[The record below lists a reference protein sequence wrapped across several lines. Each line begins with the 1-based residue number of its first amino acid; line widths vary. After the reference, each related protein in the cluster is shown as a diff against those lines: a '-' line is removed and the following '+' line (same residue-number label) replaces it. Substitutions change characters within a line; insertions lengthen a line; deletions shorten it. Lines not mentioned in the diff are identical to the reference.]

1 MRHPKLGIWLAVAC
15 FSVAI
20 AHVAA
25 AQSKHITA
33 EVVSLDAS
41 TRLMVIKNPQGSR
54 QTVELDDT
62 VGGMGGIKA
71 GDKVILTLRNEPGR
85 PKVTAIVASKDQPRV
100 ETPTKPKPPLTDD
113 AAATGARTA
122 FEERV
127 AALSADASQIDTL
140 WGEFQKTCDVRS
152 TAKYEGAREWLGIW
166 DDTVRADTSTGFCKD
181 LFNQIVNRGTAVNKG
196 MESAEATVKDVLLPG
211 TIREIR
217 QRYSMDWERWGLA
230 APERLEP

>member
-15 FSVAI
+15 FSVGL

-33 EVVSLDAS
+33 EVVSLDAT
-41 TRLMVIKNPQGSR
+41 TRLMVIRNPQGAR
-54 QTVELDDT
+54 QTVELDDN
-62 VGGMGGIKA
+62 VGGMSGVKA

-85 PKVTAIVASKDQPRV
+85 PKVTAIVASKDQPKV
-100 ETPTKPKPPLTDD
+100 ETPAKPKPPLTDD
-113 AAATGARTA
+113 AAATGARTL

-127 AALSADASQIDTL
+127 AALSADASQVDNL

-152 TAKYEGAREWLGIW
+152 TAKYEGARDWLGIW
-166 DDTVRADTSTGFCKD
+166 DGTVRADTSNGFCKD
-181 LFNQIVNRGTAVNKG
+181 LFNQIVNRGTAINKG

-217 QRYSMDWERWGLA
+217 QRHSMDWERWGLA